1 MPIFVPFVIQAVLPV
16 LSAIFALLLPVL
28 GAVLTFTVTRIPKIP
43 AYIMLLKILY
53 SDIDS
58 SAKERKILTGGL
70 LVIGSILTFM
80 AYSLVP
86 FTGLPLIGAI
96 TSPIAGAIAILVA
109 LVALDSIFTMNQGYY
124 LQKLK
129 REGFAGLNDIEAD
142 LKSLKDIFGK
152 SWGKVTTTINDATQ
166 KIYEEG
172 NKQGINFNDKPFQTY
187 LNHELEGLKLYVN
200 KSSVAEYQSV
210 SGDLLKKNNGNDWT
224 KDTLS
229 FGTGATLGTLAGVG
243 ASAAA
248 SSMFVQASLL
258 TTVQGFLGMS
268 TGGVV
273 VGASTFSFLT
283 VAAPVGL
290 GVLATIGVYSGL
302 KDLSNKDQAAKMS
315 KFLAEIIIA
324 ALPMAW
330 IDGELADKERDT
342 VDRLITS
349 SGIREQ
355 ERDLI
360 HKAIKQRQSFDQIME
375 TSVLFDE
382 EHRKK
387 TCSQSDNERLKHRL
401 MLCAAWEIAI
411 ADGRIDSSEL
421 VLHNRMA
428 DKLAISREEV
438 KEIRRVINLKHEDKL
453 EVMTEVSEG
462 NGSKSKVLKSVREL
476 YRLQPATV

>member
-1 MPIFVPFVIQAVLPV
+1 MPIFLTFVIQAVLPA

-43 AYIMLLKILY
+43 SYIMLIKILY

-58 SAKERKILTGGL
+58 SAKERKILTAGL

-80 AYSLVP
+80 AYSLIP
-86 FTGLPLIGAI
+86 FTGVPLIGAI
-96 TSPIAGAIAILVA
+96 TSPIAAAIAIVVA
-109 LVALDSIFTMNQGYY
+109 LVILDTILAMNQGYY
-124 LQKLK
+124 LQKLQ

-152 SWGKVTTTINDATQ
+152 SWAKVTTTINDATQ

-172 NKQGINFNDKPFQTY
+172 SKQGINFNDKSFENY
-187 LNHELEGLKLYVN
+187 INHKLEGLKLYVN
-200 KSSVAEYQSV
+200 KTSVAEYQSI
-210 SGDLLKKNNGNDWT
+210 SEDLLNKNNGNDWT
-224 KDTLS
+224 KEALS
-229 FGTGATLGTLAGVG
+229 FSTGATLGTLAGVG

-258 TTVQGFLGMS
+258 TTVQGLLGMS

-273 VGASTFSFLT
+273 VSASAYTLLT

-302 KDLSNKDQAAKMS
+302 KNWSNKEQAAKMS

-330 IDGELADKERDT
+330 IDGHLADKERDT
-342 VDRLITS
+342 IDRLMTS
-349 SGIREQ
+349 SGMRKEERE
-355 ERDLI
+355 LI
-360 HKAIKQRQSFDQIME
+360 EKAIDKRQSFDEIMR
-375 TSVLFDE
+375 TSILFDD

-387 TCSQSDNERLKHRL
+387 TCNQSDDERLKHRL

-411 ADGRIDSSEL
+411 ADGTIDSSEL
-421 VLHNRMA
+421 LLHNRMA
-428 DKLAISREEV
+428 DKLGISREEV

-462 NGSKSKVLKSVREL
+462 NGSKTKVLKSVREL